1 MASPALLAITNSE
14 TYIDVQ
20 FDQTVIAPSGRYGEG
35 FTITVNG
42 AVRIAV
48 TASQPAV
55 DKVRLT
61 ITGVIQGGDKV
72 LVTYTNAYGNLVNGT
87 AETAASFA
95 ATQTTNNSQHAALMS
110 SVLAQNE
117 TDNNVITLSF
127 DRPVTSVLGYG
138 TGLTVKSNTATV
150 VPTTVLQG
158 SDPRTIKITF
168 AGGFQYSDVLTW
180 SYVSATGDWTSG
192 YDYTDQTDVPVVN
205 ASRIGTPED
214 AYPLSSVIRE
224 QLTPVSSIVKA
235 TIVLDLNSID
245 YSIVTKFGPIT
256 VDFGG
261 TFGVTVSN
269 PAGITIAQ
277 DLVALKQGL
286 KVTKDFYFATRPDW
300 AAVAAAE
307 WLTTVTNRI
316 SQALAAA
323 RTTDQAVVVGSRT
336 VKLV

>member
-1 MASPALLAITNSE
+1 MAAPALQSITNAE

-35 FTITVNG
+35 FSITVNG
-42 AVRIAV
+42 ATRIAV

-55 DKVRLT
+55 NKVRLT

-72 LVTYTNAYGNLVNGT
+72 MVAYTNVYGNLVNGS
-87 AETAASFA
+87 AEVAASFS
-95 ATQTTNNSQHAALMS
+95 ATQSTNNSQHAALMS
-110 SVLAQNE
+110 SVLALGQ

-138 TGLTVKSNTATV
+138 TGLTVKSNGATV
-150 VPTTVLQG
+150 SPTSVLQG

-192 YDYTDQTDVPVVN
+192 YDYSDQTDVPVVN
-205 ASRIGTPED
+205 ASRIGTPVD
-214 AYPLSSVIRE
+214 AYPLSSIIRE
-224 QLTPVSSIVKA
+224 QLTPVNSVVKA
-235 TIVLDLNSID
+235 TVILDLNSID
-245 YSIVTKFGPIT
+245 YDIVNKYGPLT

-269 PAGITIAQ
+269 PAGVTIEQ
-277 DLVALKQGL
+277 DLIALEQSL

-300 AAVAAAE
+300 AAIAAAE
-307 WLTTVTNRI
+307 WLTTMTNRI
-316 SQALAAA
+316 GQTLAAA
-323 RTTDQAVVVGSRT
+323 RTTDQAVVVGTRT